1 MRKWKVI
8 VLTLCLILVGICSVP
23 GESVQAKSS
32 IYDNIELRQCRTKC
46 TVYLNQKQYYNAY
59 SIYNLTLHNAGS
71 VSQKQ
76 WNAAYKK
83 VYESLVWT
91 TSDESILAFVSG
103 YKVGEDGMSEPV
115 FSKTLKG
122 GKWSFSDWYGRKK
135 GTVNVT
141 LSSKLL
147 NQKITCKVTVK
158 DAELT
163 CEDGVFYSG
172 QKYAF
177 AMKGNAAQTSFSSSD
192 EKIATVNSSSG
203 VVTAKKAGTVTIS
216 CLADNG
222 KTYTYKMKIQ
232 KPGLSYTKLTS
243 YYFTGFQKGSYS
255 TFPLVA
261 KGISV
266 KKWKSSN
273 EKVVKVLKKEN
284 IGLLQIRKTGKTT
297 ITCVADN
304 GKTYTCKVTIVG
316 GKPWSGLNGGYLPTS
331 ATVKKHGYYKDINM
345 IKDYGKVVYFI
356 VDYNQQI
363 NYKNGS
369 KKMSMTQAEDNA
381 KQILANRYPD
391 KIIQSYGGG
400 DLLIFK
406 DGSKYAR
413 LWVGC
418 FYVE

>member
-1 MRKWKVI
+1 
-8 VLTLCLILVGICSVP
+8 
-23 GESVQAKSS
+23 
-32 IYDNIELRQCRTKC
+32 
-46 TVYLNQKQYYNAY
+46 
-59 SIYNLTLHNAGS
+59 
-71 VSQKQ
+71 
-76 WNAAYKK
+76 
-83 VYESLVWT
+83 
-91 TSDESILAFVSG
+91 
-103 YKVGEDGMSEPV
+103 MSEPV

-122 GKWSFSDWYGRKK
+122 EKWTCPRWYGRKK

-203 VVTAKKAGTVTIS
+203 VVTAKKTGTVTIS

-243 YYFTGFQKGSYS
+243 YYFTGFRKGSYS

-316 GKPWSGLNGGYLPTS
+316 GKPWSGLSGGYLPTS
-331 ATVKKHGYYKDINM
+331 ATVKKHGYYKDINT
-345 IKDYGKVVYFI
+345 IKDYGKVVYYI

-369 KKMSMTQAEDNA
+369 KKMSGTQAENNA

-391 KIIQSYGGG
+391 KIIQNSGGGG

-406 DGSKYAR
+406 DGSKFAR
-413 LWVGC
+413 LWVEC